1 MIEPHGGTLVD
12 RCVRDKFER
21 AELEQ
26 YSLSLKRL
34 SISESAAA
42 DLELIA
48 NGAYSPLEGF
58 MSQRDYRSV
67 LESCRLAHGIVWT
80 IPIVLAVTRDE
91 ARDLKLGSHLALARR
106 DGRTLAI
113 LQLEEKFIRDRE
125 LEAELVYGTR
135 DAAHPGVAALYQQGE
150 VLLAGPIS
158 YLGEVRRRPLGELRL
173 EPRET
178 RRLFAER
185 GWKSIVAFQTRNPI
199 HRAHEYIQKCAL
211 ELVDGLL
218 LHPLVGETKADDI
231 PAEVRVRCYQVLL
244 EKYYP
249 RGRVL
254 LALFPAAMRY
264 AGPREAI
271 FHALVRKNYGAT
283 HFIVGR
289 DHAGVGNF
297 YGPYDSQR
305 IFSRFKP
312 EEIGI
317 TPLFFENT
325 FYCRAC
331 GQMASE
337 KTCAHENGARL
348 ILSGTRVR
356 EMLARGQMLPEEF
369 TRPEVS
375 RILASYYN
383 SSSHALSNRKT

>member
-1 MIEPHGGTLVD
+1 MIEPHGGTLID

-21 AELEQ
+21 AELEE
-26 YSLSLKRL
+26 YSLSLKKL
-34 SISESAAA
+34 LISESAAA

-48 NGAYSPLEGF
+48 TGAYSPLEGF

-80 IPIVLAVTRDE
+80 IPVVLAVTRDE
-91 ARDLKLGSHLALARR
+91 ARDLKVGSHLALARR

-150 VLLAGPIS
+150 VLLSGPIS
-158 YLGEVRRRPLGELRL
+158 YLGEVGRHPFSELHL
-173 EPRET
+173 EPRKT
-178 RRLFAER
+178 RRLFAEY

-231 PAEVRVRCYQVLL
+231 PAEVRVRCYQALL

-264 AGPREAI
+264 AGPREAV

-289 DHAGVGNF
+289 DHAGIGNF
-297 YGPYDSQR
+297 YGPYDSQK
-305 IFSRFKP
+305 IFRRFNP
-312 EEIGI
+312 DELGI
-317 TPLFFENT
+317 APLFFENT

-383 SSSHALSNRKT
+383 SSDRILANRKP